1 MKRALV
7 FLGLVFIASGS
18 VWAQV
23 TVPDVVGLAQ
33 NDAEDALTSAGL
45 TTGAITTQCDPVIPA
60 GSIVSQDPVGGTVVP
75 NGTPV
80 NLVVS
85 SGPSATVPDVSGLD
99 VTAAVT
105 AILAAGLTPDGSVE
119 CDNVNP
125 VGTVASQSPI
135 AGSTVACGSVV
146 FGIISGGPCALVP
159 DVVGKTQ
166 AEAES
171 DFAATGIINVSVS
184 TQCDNVVPA
193 GNVISQDPPAG
204 TQIFSTWE
212 TVNIVVSTGP
222 CPVTVPDLTGLTVTQ
237 ASDVLTSAGLL
248 LGVQTNQCSNLLSAG
263 RVFGQNPG
271 PASVVLA
278 GTAVDINVSTGPC
291 ATVPGV
297 ESFLYLD
304 AVDAITSAG
313 LVVGTIDYQC
323 NNLVPTGRVI
333 VQSPSPMTSVEPGSA
348 VDLVLSTGP
357 CPVTVPDVVGLDQ
370 ASAEAEITSAGLVV
384 GTITP
389 QCDDLVPVGQ
399 VISQAPAGGA
409 SVAPGSAVDL
419 VVSSGV
425 CPVTV
430 PDVVGLDQASAEA
443 AITSAGLTV
452 GTVYE
457 VCSPSVPAG
466 EVFGQIP
473 AAGSQ
478 VAPGT
483 SVSISVSLGPC
494 PVIVPNVVNFTQAAA
509 EVQIQAVGL
518 VVGTVTTACSDTISA
533 GAVISQNPAAGS
545 SVLSGTAVDLVVST
559 GPCPVTVPDVVG
571 LAQAAAESAIT
582 SAGLVVGTVTTAC
595 DDVVPAGAVISQ
607 SPVAG
612 ASVAPATAVDLV
624 VSSGPCNT
632 IVPDVIGLDQAAA
645 ESAITSAG
653 LVVGAVTTACDD
665 VVPAGAV
672 ISQDPVGG
680 TPATLGSAVN
690 LLVSTGPCVAVVP
703 DVVGLD
709 LLDAE
714 NALNAAGL
722 LLGTVVS
729 VCDDLVPAGAVISQD
744 PVASTTV
751 PLGSAV
757 NLVVSTGPC
766 NAVAPDVVGLGQA
779 AAESAITA
787 AGLLVGTVTT
797 ACDNVVPAGAVIAQ
811 DPAGGTSVTLGTS
824 VNLVVS
830 TGPCPVAVPDVVGL
844 AQASAQAAIAA
855 AGLAVGDVSVNCSN
869 TVPAGDVI
877 SQSPAGGSLVAPGSS
892 VNLVVSS
899 GPCLVIVPNVVGQ
912 AQAAAQAAITDAGL
926 TSSVTLACSD
936 TVPAGNVISQLPVG
950 GTSVTL
956 GSNVA
961 LTVSTGP
968 CPVEVPNVVDQA
980 QAAAQAAIA
989 AAGLTSSVTLACSD
1003 TVPAGNVISQSP
1015 AGGSLV
1021 APGST
1026 VGLVVSSGPCPV
1038 LVTVPDVVG
1047 VELDA
1052 ALNALVAAGLLV
1064 ETVEVCDDN
1073 IPAGE
1078 VINQDPAG
1086 GSSVPEGTTVTL
1098 TVSSGPCNAVVPDVV
1113 GLTLE
1118 AAQAALAVYNF
1129 NVLTAD

>member
-1 MKRALV
+1 M
-7 FLGLVFIASGS
+7 
-18 VWAQV
+18 

-33 NDAEDALTSAGL
+33 NDAEDALTTAGL
-45 TTGAITTQCDPVIPA
+45 TTGSITTQCDPMIPA
-60 GSIVSQDPVGGTVVP
+60 GSIVSQNPVGGTVVP

-80 NLVVS
+80 DLVVS
-85 SGPSATVPDVSGLD
+85 SGSTAIVPDITGLD
-99 VTAAVT
+99 VTAAVN
-105 AILAAGLTPDGSVE
+105 AILAEGLVPDGSVE

-125 VGTVASQSPI
+125 VGTVASQSPT

-171 DFAATGIINVSVS
+171 DFAATGIINVLVS
-184 TQCDNVVPA
+184 THCDNVVPA
-193 GNVISQDPPAG
+193 GSVISQDPAAG
-204 TQIFSTWE
+204 TQIFTAWE

-222 CPVTVPDLTGLTVTQ
+222 CPVTVPDLTGLTVAQ
-237 ASDVLTSAGLL
+237 ASDALTSAGLL
-248 LGVQTNQCSNLLSAG
+248 LGIQTYQCSNLLSAG

-271 PASVVLA
+271 SGSVVLS
-278 GTAVDINVSTGPC
+278 GTAVDINISTGPC

-297 ESFLYLD
+297 EGFLYLD

-313 LVVGTIDYQC
+313 LVVGTTDFQC

-348 VDLVLSTGP
+348 VDLVISIGP

-370 ASAEAEITSAGLVV
+370 VSAETAITSAGLVV
-384 GTITP
+384 GTIVP
-389 QCDDLVPVGQ
+389 QCDNLVPVGQ
-399 VISQAPAGGA
+399 VISQTPAGGA

-419 VVSSGV
+419 VVSTGV

-430 PDVVGLDQASAEA
+430 PDVVGLDQASAET

-473 AAGSQ
+473 GAGSL

-483 SVSISVSLGPC
+483 AVSISVSLGPC

-509 EVQIQAVGL
+509 QIQIQAVGL

-968 CPVEVPNVVDQA
+968 CPVEVPNVVGQA

-989 AAGLTSSVTLACSD
+989 DAGLTSSVTLACSD

-1015 AGGSLV
+1015 AG
-1021 APGST
+1021 
-1026 VGLVVSSGPCPV
+1026 
-1038 LVTVPDVVG
+1038 
-1047 VELDA
+1047 
-1052 ALNALVAAGLLV
+1052 
-1064 ETVEVCDDN
+1064 
-1073 IPAGE
+1073 
-1078 VINQDPAG
+1078 
-1086 GSSVPEGTTVTL
+1086 
-1098 TVSSGPCNAVVPDVV
+1098 
-1113 GLTLE
+1113 
-1118 AAQAALAVYNF
+1118 
-1129 NVLTAD
+1129 